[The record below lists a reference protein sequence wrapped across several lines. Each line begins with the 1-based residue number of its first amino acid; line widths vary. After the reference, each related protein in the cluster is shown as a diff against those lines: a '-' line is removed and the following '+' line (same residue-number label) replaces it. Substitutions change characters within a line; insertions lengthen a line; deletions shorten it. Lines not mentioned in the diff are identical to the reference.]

1 MTEWFW
7 PNHDND
13 KPDKLNLTEI
23 DTDKPNLNFTSGVLL
38 ISVPDVFFLVEE
50 RSEAGQVSQPVR
62 ACEPGLGDL
71 SKPTAPAYFFVVK
84 VMLVGVVNFGQTQ
97 NEGLSVWKIFG
108 HVQTNFWSSLFGQV
122 N

>member
-1 MTEWFW
+1 MPHT
-7 PNHDND
+7 
-13 KPDKLNLTEI
+13 KYYGRT
-23 DTDKPNLNFTSGVLL
+23 
-38 ISVPDVFFLVEE
+38 FL
-50 RSEAGQVSQPVR
+50 QKNQWNVSQPVR

-108 HVQTNFWSSLFGQV
+108 HVQTNFRSSLFGQV